1 MIGIIGGTGFYNANF
16 LENVEEI
23 TVETAYG
30 DREINLGLIEEE
42 KVVFLPRHGPTHSIP
57 PHMVDYRKNIQAL
70 KNSGAKRLIS
80 INSVGSIDKSITP
93 GSILLPHDFIDLT
106 WGRNSTFYDNEVV
119 HTDMTNP
126 FCEEMRK
133 TIFKCASKF
142 NDKVIEKGV
151 YACTQGP
158 RFETHSEVKMVKRL
172 GGDVVG
178 MVGCPE
184 VALAREAGLCYA
196 SICTVVNLGSGISET
211 PLNLEEVKSILDAK
225 HDALRSTVICSI
237 KEMPEKRSCRCHD
250 SK

>member
-80 INSVGSIDKSITP
+80 INSVGSLDKSITP

-106 WGRNSTFYDNEVV
+106 WGRNSTFYDNEVEFTPAHRV
-119 HTDMTNP
+119 PDLRLILKLRCSRRWAVMWLGWLAVP
-126 FCEEMRK
+126 RLLLQ
-133 TIFKCASKF
+133 
-142 NDKVIEKGV
+142 GRQG
-151 YACTQGP
+151 YATPQSAQLL
-158 RFETHSEVKMVKRL
+158 TLEVGFQRH
-172 GGDVVG
+172 
-178 MVGCPE
+178 P
-184 VALAREAGLCYA
+184 
-196 SICTVVNLGSGISET
+196 SIW
-211 PLNLEEVKSILDAK
+211 
-225 HDALRSTVICSI
+225 
-237 KEMPEKRSCRCHD
+237 KRSNQF
-250 SK
+250 